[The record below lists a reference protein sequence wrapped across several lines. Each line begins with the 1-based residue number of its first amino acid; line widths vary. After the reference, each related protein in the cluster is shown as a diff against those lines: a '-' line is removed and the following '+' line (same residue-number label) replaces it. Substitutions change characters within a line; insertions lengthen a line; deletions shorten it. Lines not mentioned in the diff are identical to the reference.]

1 MGLFEGANGGVM
13 YLDEVSELLVGAQAK
28 LLRVIEMGELRRV
41 GAAGVRHVDV
51 RVVAASTRDLAGLVR
66 RGLFRDDLYYR
77 LNGIRLEV
85 PPLRDRVEDIE
96 LIGRY
101 VLERACAQA
110 RKRVTF
116 TSDVWVQFRSHTW
129 PGNVQELKGTID
141 RAVALAQDGDL
152 VGAELISLRPARRAA
167 RVPAGASEPQRGGDR
182 AEREQI
188 VTALRAH
195 RGNQSEAARSLGGM
209 KRTTLLYKMK
219 KLDIRPEE
227 YGSTP

>member
-1 MGLFEGANGGVM
+1 
-13 YLDEVSELLVGAQAK
+13 
-28 LLRVIEMGELRRV
+28 
-41 GAAGVRHVDV
+41 VDV

-85 PPLRDRVEDIE
+85 PPLRDRAPDIE

-101 VLERACAQA
+101 FLERACAQA
-110 RKRVTF
+110 GKRVSLTG
-116 TSDVWVQFRSHTW
+116 DAWAQFRSHPW
-129 PGNVQELKGTID
+129 PGNVQELKSTIE
-141 RAVALAQDGDL
+141 RAVALAKDGDL
-152 VGAELISLRPARRAA
+152 VGAELVPFRPARRTTRPAA
-167 RVPAGASEPQRGGDR
+167 SGNELAR
-182 AEREQI
+182 AENRSERELI
-188 VTALRAH
+188 LTALRAH

-227 YGSTP
+227 YG

>member
-1 MGLFEGANGGVM
+1 VI
-13 YLDEVSELLVGAQAK
+13 YLDEVSELRVGAQAK

-85 PPLRDRVEDIE
+85 PPLRERVGDIE
-96 LIGRY
+96 LIGQY
-101 VLERACAQA
+101 FLERACAQS
-110 RKRVTF
+110 RKRVSF
-116 TSDVWVQFRSHTW
+116 TGDAWAQFRSHPW
-129 PGNVQELKGTID
+129 PGNVQELKSTIE
-141 RAVALAQDGDL
+141 RAVSLAADGDL
-152 VGAELISLRPARRAA
+152 IGAELVPLRPARRSGRA
-167 RVPAGASEPQRGGDR
+167 PSGAEPLRPESR
-182 AEREQI
+182 TEREQI
-188 VTALRAH
+188 LTALRAN

-227 YGSTP
+227 YG